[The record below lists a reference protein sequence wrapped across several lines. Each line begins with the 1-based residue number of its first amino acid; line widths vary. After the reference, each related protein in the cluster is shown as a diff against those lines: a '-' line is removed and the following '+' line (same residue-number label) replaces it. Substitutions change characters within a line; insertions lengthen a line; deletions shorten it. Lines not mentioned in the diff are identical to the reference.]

1 MPPAASDHCD
11 YLRDWIVVKVRW
23 QLAIDPA
30 EHAALSKD
38 LTNCPNAP
46 VKVTLAR

>member
-11 YLRDWIVVKVRW
+11 YVRDWIVVKVRW

-30 EHAALSKD
+30 EQAALSKD
-38 LTNCPNAP
+38 LTHCPNAP